1 MLVPLSASGE
11 NVEDS
16 LIVGMI
22 STRTTEIRPLTPQ
35 ERDIVSLYGVVYESL
50 VTVDDNGLPQPLL
63 AESWT
68 ESGGGQTWTFTLRE
82 NITFSDGTPL
92 TAQDVVASGQYI
104 LNLAKNDQGLD
115 RGFYGNIRYMVS
127 SFTAQD
133 DRTVVVKAARDYYG
147 LLYSMTFP
155 VVPASQVEMANPVGT
170 GPYVISSFEPASY
183 MLLNANPAWWQ
194 TQPQVQEITVTFY
207 PNNKDMI
214 NAYEYGR
221 VDTVFT
227 RSVAAAQYKSGINS
241 LSISYST
248 RQLEVLLI
256 NHRERSFPLDSLKV
270 RQAIRYMLDLDD
282 IVNNVYYG
290 MVTRTDTPLIPG
302 TWTYW
307 SENDAQQFNKQRAM
321 ELLDEAGWTDYD
333 ENGVRT
339 TVRAD
344 TGKLARMHLRFYV
357 YEEQENS
364 VRVEVANRIADALMQ
379 VGIEC
384 KVETLTYKEA
394 RDKLK
399 AGSYDLCLAAFN
411 IDFTPDPGYLLISGN
426 NCNYMRYKST
436 EMDNLFKTL
445 RAAQEESAY
454 RAALQSIQTLFWN
467 DCPFVCL
474 YYRNGSVLTRKMFTD
489 ARDVREPEVLRG
501 IETFKK

>member
-1 MLVPLSASGE
+1 MKRVLCLLLCLMLVPLAAIGE

-16 LIVGMI
+16 LLVGMI

-35 ERDIVSLYGVVYESL
+35 ERDMASLYGVVYESL

-127 SFTAQD
+127 SFSAQD

-170 GPYVISSFEPASY
+170 GPYVISSFQPANY
-183 MLLNANPAWWQ
+183 MLLNANPLWWQ

-241 LSISYST
+241 LSIS
-248 RQLEVLLI
+248 
-256 NHRERSFPLDSLKV
+256 
-270 RQAIRYMLDLDD
+270 
-282 IVNNVYYG
+282 
-290 MVTRTDTPLIPG
+290 
-302 TWTYW
+302 
-307 SENDAQQFNKQRAM
+307 
-321 ELLDEAGWTDYD
+321 
-333 ENGVRT
+333 
-339 TVRAD
+339 
-344 TGKLARMHLRFYV
+344 
-357 YEEQENS
+357 
-364 VRVEVANRIADALMQ
+364 
-379 VGIEC
+379 
-384 KVETLTYKEA
+384 
-394 RDKLK
+394 
-399 AGSYDLCLAAFN
+399 
-411 IDFTPDPGYLLISGN
+411 
-426 NCNYMRYKST
+426 
-436 EMDNLFKTL
+436 
-445 RAAQEESAY
+445 
-454 RAALQSIQTLFWN
+454 
-467 DCPFVCL
+467 
-474 YYRNGSVLTRKMFTD
+474 
-489 ARDVREPEVLRG
+489 
-501 IETFKK
+501 

>member
-1 MLVPLSASGE
+1 MKRVLCLLLCLMLVPLSAFGE

-170 GPYVISSFEPASY
+170 GPYVISSFEPA
-183 MLLNANPAWWQ
+183 
-194 TQPQVQEITVTFY
+194 
-207 PNNKDMI
+207 
-214 NAYEYGR
+214 
-221 VDTVFT
+221 T
-227 RSVAAAQYKSGINS
+227 R
-241 LSISYST
+241 
-248 RQLEVLLI
+248 R
-256 NHRERSFPLDSLKV
+256 
-270 RQAIRYMLDLDD
+270 
-282 IVNNVYYG
+282 
-290 MVTRTDTPLIPG
+290 
-302 TWTYW
+302 
-307 SENDAQQFNKQRAM
+307 
-321 ELLDEAGWTDYD
+321 GW
-333 ENGVRT
+333 R
-339 TVRAD
+339 
-344 TGKLARMHLRFYV
+344 
-357 YEEQENS
+357 
-364 VRVEVANRIADALMQ
+364 
-379 VGIEC
+379 
-384 KVETLTYKEA
+384 
-394 RDKLK
+394 
-399 AGSYDLCLAAFN
+399 
-411 IDFTPDPGYLLISGN
+411 
-426 NCNYMRYKST
+426 
-436 EMDNLFKTL
+436 
-445 RAAQEESAY
+445 
-454 RAALQSIQTLFWN
+454 
-467 DCPFVCL
+467 
-474 YYRNGSVLTRKMFTD
+474 
-489 ARDVREPEVLRG
+489 
-501 IETFKK
+501 